1 LRPAL
6 LLDRVHLRLSNG
18 TGGPSA
24 GTAATVAPAADTKPS
39 PAVPGAAGRPMRA
52 PRRAGPTPGKPSGRG
67 APVPRII
74 VALSQAPER
83 TTMKLK
89 SLLAAA
95 AALALIGSAPAY
107 AQTLRWAA
115 QNDILTLDPH
125 SQNHATTNAIMMHA
139 YEGLTRYNAKYEIEP
154 CLATK
159 WTYLSPTQV
168 RFELRKG
175 VKFQDGSPFTADD
188 VVFSFG
194 RIRQPQGTM
203 QIYVT
208 GINEVRKID
217 DHTVDLILAAP
228 QPILLRNIVD
238 FRIMSK
244 SWAEKNRTTN
254 TQNYKDKEENYASR
268 NAIGTGPYRITGW
281 TPEQRVTMTVNNDW
295 WDKHANNV
303 KEVVYTPIKSDPT
316 RVAALLSGDVDMLTD
331 LPTQD
336 VARLRADSKLK
347 ILDGPEV
354 RTIYLAPDIGS
365 PELKYSNV
373 KGKNPLAD
381 KRVRQALS
389 MAIDRAAI
397 QRNIMR
403 GLSVPAGIM
412 VAPGVNGHSP
422 ELDTP
427 VKADPDG
434 AKRLLAEAGY
444 PDGFEVRLNCPN
456 NRYVNDE
463 EICQAIVA
471 MWARIGVKATL
482 AAENM
487 ATFIQKVQNFD
498 SSIYLLG
505 WGVATYDAQYALQ
518 SLIRTRTTG
527 ADGNFNFSKISDP
540 TVDRLVDAMKTETD
554 VAKRNAMIRD
564 ALIRTRDEVLTIP
577 LHHQVRPWAMKQG
590 VTTTHRSDDRP
601 EARFTTLR

>member
-1 LRPAL
+1 MTVKNL
-6 LLDRVHLRLSNG
+6 L
-18 TGGPSA
+18 A
-24 GTAATVAPAADTKPS
+24 
-39 PAVPGAAGRPMRA
+39 
-52 PRRAGPTPGKPSGRG
+52 
-67 APVPRII
+67 
-74 VALSQAPER
+74 
-83 TTMKLK
+83 
-89 SLLAAA
+89 LAAA
-95 AALALIGSAPAY
+95 TAALLAPLAPAN

-125 SQNHATTNAIMMHA
+125 SQNHATTNAILMHA
-139 YEGLTRYNAKYEIEP
+139 YEGLTRYNASYQIEP
-154 CLATK
+154 ALATR
-159 WTYLSPTQV
+159 WTYISPTQV
-168 RFELRKG
+168 RFDLRKG
-175 VKFQDGSPFTADD
+175 VKFSDGTPFTADD

-194 RIRQPQGTM
+194 RIKQPQGTM
-203 QIYVT
+203 AIYVT
-208 GINEVRKID
+208 GISEIKKID
-217 DHTVDLILAAP
+217 DHTVDFILSAP
-228 QPILLRNIVD
+228 NPILLRNIVD

-244 SWAEKNRTTN
+244 SWAEKNRTAN
-254 TQNYKDKEENYASR
+254 VQDYKNKEENFASR
-268 NAIGTGPYRITGW
+268 NVMGTGAYRITGW
-281 TPEQRVTMTVNNDW
+281 TPEQRITMTLNSDW
-295 WDKHANNV
+295 WDKHQGNV
-303 KEVVYTPIKSDPT
+303 REVVYTPIKSDPT

-336 VARLRADSKLK
+336 VARLRADPKLK

-354 RTIYLAPDIGS
+354 RTIYFAPDVGS

-389 MAIDRAAI
+389 LAMDRAAI

-403 GLSVPAGIM
+403 GLSIPAAIM
-412 VAPGVNGHSP
+412 VAPGVNGHDP
-422 ELDTP
+422 ALDTP
-427 VKADPDG
+427 LPANPDA
-434 AKRLLAEAGY
+434 AKKLLADAGY

-463 EICQAIVA
+463 EICQAVAA

-498 SSIYLLG
+498 TSLYLLG

-518 SLIRTRTTG
+518 SLIRTRTSG

-554 VAKRNAMIRD
+554 VAKRNGMIRE
-564 ALIRTRDEVLTIP
+564 ALMRTKDEMLTIP
-577 LHHQVRPWAMKQG
+577 IHHQMRPWAMKQN
-590 VTTTHRSDDRP
+590 VTTVHRSDDRP
-601 EARFTTLR
+601 EARFTSVR